1 MFMKELDKRLIEAAT
16 VGDLPE
22 IRSLI
27 ERGADIHVD
36 EGKPFGVAA
45 EHGRL
50 EVVKYL
56 ASQGAH
62 INTRSDLED
71 RRDRALLMASG
82 NGHLE
87 VAEFLVSAG
96 ADIHFVGDCILRWAA
111 GNGQLEVV
119 KFLMDKGADVH
130 ASGPRGDTLKEA
142 AENGHL
148 KVVRYLVEKGANIH
162 ASDNRALKKA
172 AGNGHI
178 DVVEFLLE
186 KGCPVDVAKG
196 HGTDAVKDFCKAYE
210 LRKMLD
216 TKIQQ
221 SSPTKTRTAKLKI

>member
-1 MFMKELDKRLIEAAT
+1 MKELDKRLIEAAT
-16 VGDLPE
+16 AGDLPE

-27 ERGADIHVD
+27 EQGADIHVD
-36 EGKPFGVAA
+36 DGKPFEAAA

-62 INTRSDLED
+62 INTRRDLED

-87 VAEFLVSAG
+87 VVEFLVSAG

-178 DVVEFLLE
+178 DVVELLLKNGAPIE
-186 KGCPVDVAKG
+186 VAKE
-196 HGTDAVKDFCKAYE
+196 HGTDAVKDFCKVFE
-210 LRKMLD
+210 IKQMLD
-216 TKIQQ
+216 AKIQQ
-221 SSPTKTRTAKLKI
+221 SAPTKPKSARLKI

>member
-1 MFMKELDKRLIEAAT
+1 MFMKELDKKLIEAAT
-16 VGDLPE
+16 IGDLPE

-36 EGKPFGVAA
+36 DGKPFVVAA

-71 RRDRALLMASG
+71 RRDRALLTASG

-87 VAEFLVSAG
+87 VVEFLVSAG
-96 ADIHFVGDCILRWAA
+96 ADIHFHRDCILRWAA

-119 KFLMDKGADVH
+119 KFLIDKGADIH

-162 ASDNRALKKA
+162 ASENRALKKA

-178 DVVEFLLE
+178 DVVELLLE
-186 KGCPVDVAKG
+186 HGAPIESAKKW
-196 HGTDAVKDFCKAYE
+196 GTDSVKEFCKVFE
-210 LRKMLD
+210 LKQMLD
-216 TKIQQ
+216 AKIQQ
-221 SSPTKTRTAKLKI
+221 STPSKPKSARLKI

>member
-1 MFMKELDKRLIEAAT
+1 M
-16 VGDLPE
+16 
-22 IRSLI
+22 
-27 ERGADIHVD
+27 
-36 EGKPFGVAA
+36 
-45 EHGRL
+45 
-50 EVVKYL
+50 VKYL

-96 ADIHFVGDCILRWAA
+96 ADIHFLRDCILRWAA

-119 KFLMDKGADVH
+119 KFLIDKGADIH
-130 ASGPRGDTLKEA
+130 ATGPRGDTLKEA

-162 ASDNRALKKA
+162 AFDNRALLYA
-172 AGNGHI
+172 ADNGHI
-178 DVVEFLLE
+178 DVVELLLE
-186 KGCPVDVAKG
+186 NGAPIEVAKG
-196 HGTDAVKDFCKAYE
+196 HGTDAVKDFCKVFE
-210 LRKMLD
+210 IKQMLD
-216 TKIQQ
+216 AKIQQ
-221 SSPTKTRTAKLKI
+221 SASTKPKSARLKI